1 MKAPETKYRL
11 WNTFY
16 CDIYKRLM
24 NVIRNVC
31 AVFVVYEINYNEP
44 PSVYNI
50 ENCKNNSEHYFSA
63 CKVGW
68 NFP

>member
-1 MKAPETKYRL
+1 
-11 WNTFY
+11 
-16 CDIYKRLM
+16 M

-31 AVFVVYEINYNEP
+31 AVFVDYEINYNEP

-50 ENCKNNSEHYFSA
+50 ENCKNNSEHYFST
-63 CKVGW
+63 CKVGL